1 MTDLHGEVPGVLPS
15 HPCLIARHRLGLG
28 LPDEVH
34 VGCEL
39 RYGATRSE
47 QRSHQ
52 EQREC
57 LHPSSLA
64 LRRKSR
70 QEQPP
75 DGAAPWLPQ
84 DPTAVPSLLKTHG
97 MGT

>member
-39 RYGATRSE
+39 AATVQPEANSEAIRS
-47 QRSHQ
+47 SATAFIP
-52 EQREC
+52 
-57 LHPSSLA
+57 HP
-64 LRRKSR
+64 
-70 QEQPP
+70 
-75 DGAAPWLPQ
+75 
-84 DPTAVPSLLKTHG
+84 
-97 MGT
+97 